1 MYTFKIDDFEG
12 PLDLLLHLIKE
23 AKMDIFNLKL
33 EIIIE
38 EYLEYINS
46 LEKMNL
52 DISSEYLVMA
62 AELMEIK
69 SRMLLPRHIE
79 EDEEVED
86 PKEAL
91 IERLTNYE
99 RYRELTNT
107 FKEMEEE
114 RNKIYTKLP
123 ENLKEFFPEVEVV
136 NNSDVT
142 LDDLLEAF
150 RKFLER
156 KELEKPIPTK
166 VTKKG
171 ITVEQR
177 RHSIKSILSKRG
189 KVNFLELFDE
199 ITREYVVVTFLAILE
214 MAKKGELKIKQDD
227 NFEDIICEA
236 I

>member
-33 EIIIE
+33 EVIID
-38 EYLEYINS
+38 EYLAYINS
-46 LEKMNL
+46 LEKLNL

-69 SRMLLPRHIE
+69 SRMLLPRHTE
-79 EDEEVED
+79 VDEDEED

-99 RYRELTNT
+99 RYKELTST

-114 RNKIYTKLP
+114 RNKVYTKFP
-123 ENLKEFFPEVEVV
+123 ENLKNYFPEVEVI

-142 LDDLLEAF
+142 LDDLLDAF

-156 KELEKPIPTK
+156 KRLEKPLSTK

-171 ITVEQR
+171 ITVEER
-177 RHSIKSILSKRG
+177 RHSIKRVLINKG
-189 KVNFLELFDE
+189 KVKFFELFDE
-199 ITREYVVVTFLAILE
+199 ITKEYVVVTFLAILE
-214 MAKKGELKIKQDD
+214 MAKKSELIIKQDD
-227 NFEDIICEA
+227 NFEEIICEA

>member
-33 EIIIE
+33 EVIID
-38 EYLEYINS
+38 EYLAYINS
-46 LEKMNL
+46 LEKLNL

-69 SRMLLPRHIE
+69 SRMLLPRHTE
-79 EDEEVED
+79 VDEDEED

-91 IERLTNYE
+91 IERLSNYE
-99 RYRELTNT
+99 RYKELTST

-114 RNKIYTKLP
+114 RNKVYTKFP
-123 ENLKEFFPEVEVV
+123 ENLKNYFPEVEVI

-142 LDDLLEAF
+142 LDDLLDAF

-156 KELEKPIPTK
+156 KRLEKPLSTK

-171 ITVEQR
+171 ITVEER
-177 RHSIKSILSKRG
+177 RHSIKRVLINKG
-189 KVNFLELFDE
+189 KVKFFELFDE
-199 ITREYVVVTFLAILE
+199 ITKEYVVVTFLAILE
-214 MAKKGELKIKQDD
+214 MAKKSELIIKQDD
-227 NFEDIICEA
+227 NFEEIICEA

>member
-33 EIIIE
+33 EVIID
-38 EYLEYINS
+38 EYLAYINS
-46 LEKMNL
+46 LEKLNL

-69 SRMLLPRHIE
+69 SRMLLPRHTE
-79 EDEEVED
+79 VDEDEED

-99 RYRELTNT
+99 RYKELTST

-114 RNKIYTKLP
+114 RNKVYTKLP
-123 ENLKEFFPEVEVV
+123 ENLKNYFPEVEVI

-142 LDDLLEAF
+142 LDDLLDAF

-156 KELEKPIPTK
+156 KRLEKPLSTK

-171 ITVEQR
+171 ITVEER
-177 RHSIKSILSKRG
+177 RHSIKRVLINKG
-189 KVNFLELFDE
+189 KVKFFELFDE
-199 ITREYVVVTFLAILE
+199 ITKEYVVVTFLAILE
-214 MAKKGELKIKQDD
+214 MAKKSELIIKQDD
-227 NFEDIICEA
+227 NFEEIICEA